1 MEEIINYLNKT
12 PENTN
17 PNVLRDMVSSGSS
30 SGSNSGNLFLVT
42 MDADS
47 GESDKTF
54 QETYDAFIGGENVII
69 YWPLDNFYE
78 TITGIMIDEDNN
90 IFMLKGTNNSSMY
103 IASTKNSQFGL
114 DNSSGQ

>member
-30 SGSNSGNLFLVT
+30 SENSGGNLFLVT

-54 QETYDAFIGGENVII
+54 QETYDAFMNGENVVI
-69 YWPLDNFYE
+69 YDQLNGYYDTVISAMLSEENTTYGF
-78 TITGIMIDEDNN
+78 ITSN
-90 IFMLKGTNNSSMY
+90 SMY
-103 IASTKNSQFGL
+103 VASSLNNHFSVFQ
-114 DNSSGQ
+114 SGDH

>member
-17 PNVLRDMVSSGSS
+17 PNVLKDMVSSGSS

-42 MDADS
+42 MDVDS

-69 YWPLDNFYE
+69 YDEALGYYN
-78 TITGIMIDEDNN
+78 TIISA
-90 IFMLKGTNNSSMY
+90 MLSEENTTYGFITSNSMY
-103 IASTKNSQFGL
+103 VASSSNSHFSVLQGG
-114 DNSSGQ
+114 DH